1 MENDSYLGLD
11 ISTSIVGYSI
21 IDRKKKLLSY
31 GHVDISNIE
40 DIYEKLSIVIDR
52 VSKLILE
59 YKIKE
64 IFIEKFLYKFAAG
77 KSRIQTLIKLCEMNS
92 LIKFECFNLL
102 KKKPILLNVLHARK
116 IVIGKTRS
124 KDFTSV
130 KEFVISHVSKIYP
143 QIIWDKKI
151 SKKTKE
157 EKLLNYNFDIAD
169 SIVINLAGIL
179 SIEKPISN

>member
-1 MENDSYLGLD
+1 MNKNFLGLD

-21 IDRKKKLLSY
+21 VDEKKKLLSY
-31 GHVDISNIE
+31 GHVDISDIE

-52 VSKLILE
+52 ISELISE

-64 IFIEKFLYKFAAG
+64 IFIENFLYKFAAG

-116 IVIGKTRS
+116 IVLGKTRS
-124 KDFTSV
+124 KDFISV
-130 KEFVISHVSKIYP
+130 KEFVISRISKIYP

-151 SKKTKE
+151 NKKTKE
-157 EKLLNYNFDIAD
+157 EKIMSYNFDICD
-169 SIVINLAGIL
+169 SVVIVLAGIL
-179 SIEKPISN
+179 SIEKSISN